1 MNTGARYFPRDDHW
15 EPISTV
21 SAPTPRYTATAAWT
35 GSRVLI
41 WGGSITLSDP
51 GGSYDPV
58 TDTWESIP
66 GCPFGVESMGA
77 FSTWTGSHLLVFELG
92 HGASYDPEQHV
103 WSSLS
108 TNGAP
113 DALYGSAVWT
123 GSLWILW
130 GGQASADQVFAHSSI
145 GAKYDPETDTWTPL
159 SVVGAPSAREAHNA
173 VWTGSR
179 MVIWGGLAPS
189 GTDDSSG
196 IVPSD
201 AASYDPLTDTW
212 QPLPNPLIVA
222 APPLFGATAVSTS
235 SAMLLWAL
243 HADDMTLP
251 ASGGRLDYGTLTWS
265 PLSQVSQPAQRLG
278 QISVWTGV
286 EMLVWGGYDGPTALA
301 SGGRYFP

>member
-1 MNTGARYFPRDDHW
+1 
-15 EPISTV
+15 
-21 SAPTPRYTATAAWT
+21 
-35 GSRVLI
+35 VLI

-51 GGSYDPV
+51 GGSYDPA

-66 GCPFGVESMGA
+66 GCPFGVASMGA
-77 FSTWTGSHLLVFELG
+77 FSTWTGSHLLVFESG
-92 HGASYDPEQHV
+92 RGASYDPEQQV

-130 GGQASADQVFAHSSI
+130 GGQASPDQVFAHSSI

-179 MVIWGGLAPS
+179 MIIWGGLAPS
-189 GTDDSSG
+189 GTDDSPGS
-196 IVPSD
+196 VPSD

-222 APPLFGATAVSTS
+222 APPLFGATAVSTP

-243 HADDMTLP
+243 HANDMTLP
-251 ASGGRLDYGTLTWS
+251 ASGGRLDYGTLSWS
-265 PLSQVSQPAQRLG
+265 PLSQVSEPEQRLG